1 MINTL
6 EVSLI
11 WYFLKSLTNKI
22 PNRISTNIPKKIQRG
37 KNKNEVKEILPVW
50 AIWTNEVNKTIT

>member
-1 MINTL
+1 MINTI

-22 PNRISTNIPKKIQRG
+22 PDRIPTNIPKKIQRG
-37 KNKNEVKEILPVW
+37 KNKNEVKEILLVW

>member
-22 PNRISTNIPKKIQRG
+22 PDRIPTNIPKKIQRG
-37 KNKNEVKEILPVW
+37 KNKNEVKEILPV
-50 AIWTNEVNKTIT
+50 